1 MTLYSRPVVRL
12 DVSRGSVGHVQL
24 RNPDDSG
31 KTLRVKQIWTWGDNV
46 EGFVLGYTTMILGNP
61 SFPTPN
67 GLKVDPNATGPAY
80 GHGSTRHDVTNV
92 GDEVQI
98 GQMLSI
104 GGAGMVTIPDIGI
117 VLPPGRNLL
126 IRNVYS
132 AGSRTATFLW
142 DEV

>member
-1 MTLYSRPVVRL
+1 LSAWTFPGGQL
-12 DVSRGSVGHVQL
+12 DTSSSATPTTAARRCGSSK
-24 RNPDDSG
+24 SG
-31 KTLRVKQIWTWGDNV
+31 PGAI
-46 EGFVLGYTTMILGNP
+46 LGYTTTILGNP

-80 GHGSTRHDVTNV
+80 GHGSTRHDVTGV

-98 GQMLSI
+98 GQLLSI
-104 GGAGMVTIPDIGI
+104 GGAGLVTIPDIGI